1 MDANLQQSIS
11 RNASTAVET
20 PQSEKLFRT
29 PVDAL
34 IFAFN
39 YSMQQQGRPLADRMA
54 SPGGRTGKGLSGND
68 GAAQAGMI
76 WYELQQM
83 SEIEVAVL
91 VARFAPRSMPCT
103 CTNACCRGY
112 TPNPA
117 WNDAVRTLEQYAQTL
132 LAGHLSN
139 YRLRRRLVEK
149 AIGLKIEIKALA
161 KECGVTEKTAG
172 VHWRTIK
179 EWMNGKPAQHPVSRT
194 DRERSEYA
202 DVGNAAESIPA
213 VDGLIS
219 TARKNADKLLS
230 TLDFIGEA

>member
-1 MDANLQQSIS
+1 MS
-11 RNASTAVET
+11 NAGNEQHLSNAAVAER
-20 PQSEKLFRT
+20 PQTEKLFRT

-54 SPGGRTGKGLSGND
+54 SPGGRSGKGLAGND

-76 WYELQQM
+76 WYELQRM
-83 SEIEVAVL
+83 PEVEVAVL

-103 CTNACCRGY
+103 CTNACCSGY

-117 WNDAVRTLEQYAQTL
+117 WNDAVRTLEQHAMAQ
-132 LAGHLSN
+132 LAGHVSN

-172 VHWRTIK
+172 SHWRIIK
-179 EWMNGKPAQHPVSRT
+179 EWMNGKPAQHPVSRA
-194 DRERSEYA
+194 DRARTEYA
-202 DVGNAAESIPA
+202 DVGNAAESVPA

-230 TLDFIGEA
+230 MFDFIGEA